1 MKSSKPFIESKGLKQ
16 MVKYGL
22 VHKFLDHKYF
32 EVVVVFIFLQF
43 IINFMST

>member
-1 MKSSKPFIESKGLKQ
+1 MKSSKPFIKSKGLKQ

-22 VHKFLDHKYF
+22 VHKFLDLKYF
-32 EVVVVFIFLQF
+32 VVVFIFLQF